1 MTAEEAF
8 LRSRVCGILRT
19 MTLDELNA
27 LIDERDAIMRDA
39 KNGAASERERILART
54 VKLFEEVGELSDE
67 ILGSMGWQRQEKLDR
82 KSQESMAEEFADVLI
97 TTLLLA
103 KTVGV
108 DVEPAI
114 AKKFEKLRGRDLT
127 NP

>member
-1 MTAEEAF
+1 
-8 LRSRVCGILRT
+8 
-19 MTLDELNA
+19 MTLDELMD
-27 LIDERDAIMRDA
+27 LIEERDAIMRSA

-67 ILGSMGWQRQEKLDR
+67 ILGSMGWQRQEKLD
-82 KSQESMAEEFADVLI
+82 KKTKETMAEEFADVLI

-108 DVEPAI
+108 DLEPALR
-114 AKKFEKLRGRDLT
+114 KKFEKLRGRDLT